1 MKVYCP
7 YCGKEAELIDSS
19 VIYGRSYGMAYICF
33 DCDAYVGTHK
43 GTEKPLGR
51 LANAELRKWKMRA
64 HDAFDPIWKSRKMS
78 RKKAYSWLAEK
89 LKLPEEKTH
98 IGMFDIGMC
107 KKVIEICLEM
117 IDMDDPE
124 DWEG

>member
-1 MKVYCP
+1 
-7 YCGKEAELIDSS
+7 
-19 VIYGRSYGMAYICF
+19 
-33 DCDAYVGTHK
+33 
-43 GTEKPLGR
+43 
-51 LANAELRKWKMRA
+51 MRA

>member
-78 RKKAYSWLAEK
+78 VRKRGIFKQSCTNSMQIVL
-89 LKLPEEKTH
+89 LSSDSMTLRR
-98 IGMFDIGMC
+98 
-107 KKVIEICLEM
+107 
-117 IDMDDPE
+117 
-124 DWEG
+124 

>member
-98 IGMFDIGMC
+98 IGMFDVDMC
-107 KKVIEICLEM
+107 KKVIEVCLERRN
-117 IDMDDPE
+117 
-124 DWEG
+124 